1 MRKIILLHHRE
12 DKGIAKVL
20 LAVLR
25 RMLDGEHLLW
35 SQDNLTA
42 FGNAPTQLAEAIA
55 EAWSVLVLLGA
66 NGVDAEFENLAKGQ
80 VMQNIVEA
88 GRNFGR
94 LRIDL
99 PGHANPPSA
108 LSSWTKVS
116 IDQPIEFDAV
126 AMEILTKLNLKPQW
140 QRNLAIDEAAK
151 LLGEPNASPL
161 RKHFIEIARGLADGK
176 PLTLFLSPYADD
188 ADCPSRIRA
197 GLLQLID
204 DKGLR
209 DSLAHLW
216 AGAGGQLPPLLWQDH
231 LATLC
236 LLSERTRDEIAEA
249 IANAVSQAPGDING
263 PPAELFG
270 IIADFVQQLQEFAPH
285 RSPGLPAVT
294 ILTVC
299 PGLRME
305 RALISRNCAFER
317 ATMLFG
323 RDGWRDVDRSR
334 YLPTPVMVGRATG
347 EGDDGFMPAR
357 MELRPGEDQFV
368 RLVKLGGSR
377 DLDGSIAADLGHN
390 YRMMAELEMRLEHLI
405 SGVGKG
411 PYVVLGGG
419 LATPPVQVAHAV
431 LLRSALE
438 TREQRPRLVLMPS
451 SSASQDPLC
460 HAESGRVAHLTRL
473 PDTGFDRLQV
483 VHGNPLTFLRAL
495 FVAFGG
501 SRLQPEKAA

>member
-12 DKGIAKVL
+12 DKSTAKAL

-25 RMLDGEHLLW
+25 RMLDGEHVIW

-42 FGNAPTQLAEAIA
+42 FGNAPTQLEEAIA
-55 EAWSVLVLLGA
+55 EAWSVLVLMGP
-66 NGVDAEFENLAKGQ
+66 NGVDAEFENLTKAL
-80 VMQNIVEA
+80 VMQNIAEA
-88 GRNFGR
+88 GRSFGR
-94 LRIDL
+94 LRIEL

-108 LSSWTKVS
+108 LSSWTKVA
-116 IDQPIEFDAV
+116 IDQPIEYDSV
-126 AMEILTKLNLKPQW
+126 ATEILNKLNLKPQW

-151 LLGEPNASPL
+151 LLGEQNPCPL

-197 GLLQLID
+197 SLLELID

-216 AGAGGQLPPLLWQDH
+216 AGAEGKLPPLLWQDH

-236 LLSERTRDEIAEA
+236 LLSEKTRDEIAAA
-249 IANAVSQAPGDING
+249 ISDAVSQASGDIKG

-270 IIADFVQQLQEFAPH
+270 LIADFVHQLQEFAPR

-305 RALISRNCAFER
+305 RALMSQNCAFER
-317 ATMLFG
+317 VTMLFG
-323 RDGWRDVDRSR
+323 REGWRNVDRSR
-334 YLPTPVMVGRATG
+334 YLPTPVMVDRATG
-347 EGDDGFMPAR
+347 AGDDGFMPER
-357 MELRPGEDQFV
+357 TEPRPGEDPFV

-390 YRMMAELEMRLEHLI
+390 YRMMAELEARLEHLV

-431 LLRSALE
+431 LLRTALE

-451 SSASQDPLC
+451 SSSSQDPLC
-460 HAESGRVAHLTRL
+460 HAESGRVVHLTRL
-473 PDTGFDRLQV
+473 QDTGFDRLQV

-495 FVAFGG
+495 SVAFGG
-501 SRLQPEKAA
+501 PRLRSEKAA